1 MILLKKYGDAPIR
14 VVRKAQPDE
23 YGHQKFYDRLGYIYT
38 YAGYVDPDPA
48 DPAAT
53 PEVRRRFFFDA
64 AAGYLRRGQNIL
76 ICPEGTSTST
86 EESPVR
92 FRPGAFEL
100 TSHVSPEPL
109 IVPIAVANFDKK
121 ITRTITAA
129 VLNPPFLL
137 SSYVDPADHQALLKF
152 INHEFMPRFRTWV
165 REAVHVAAG

>member
-1 MILLKKYGDAPIR
+1 M
-14 VVRKAQPDE
+14 
-23 YGHQKFYDRLGYIYT
+23 
-38 YAGYVDPDPA
+38 
-48 DPAAT
+48 
-53 PEVRRRFFFDA
+53 
-64 AAGYLRRGQNIL
+64 
-76 ICPEGTSTST
+76 
-86 EESPVR
+86 R

-137 SSYVDPADHQALLKF
+137 SSYVDPAEHQALLEF
-152 INHEFMPRFRTWV
+152 INHEFTPRFRTWV